1 MKISKQHMLLYAVTD
16 RRWLKEGESLA
27 DAVKAVLKGGAT
39 CLQLREKDATYEEFL
54 SLALSLKPICKKYNV
69 PFIINDNVQVAKAV
83 DADGVHIGQD
93 DMTIETARAI
103 LGSDK
108 IIGTSA
114 HNVAEAIKAVAD
126 GADYIGCGAVFGSAT
141 KTDASFLGV
150 EGLAEICTVCP
161 LPVVA
166 IGGINKNNSMQLK
179 HSGTDGVALVSA
191 LFSPQDK
198 TKATARMLAM
208 AKEITE

>member
-27 DAVKAVLKGGAT
+27 DAVEAVLKGGAT
-39 CLQLREKDATYEEFL
+39 CLQLREKDVTYEEFL

-114 HNVAEAIKAVAD
+114 HNVAEAMKAVAD

-166 IGGINKNNSMQLK
+166 IGGINQNNIMQLK

-198 TKATARMLAM
+198 TKAIARMLAM